1 MNMKLN
7 RIFSVA
13 AVALSVTFALT
24 GCIKETFPKT
34 GSITE
39 GQLLTGET
47 SAILDKLLPG
57 INADMLGMCY
67 SSDLHAD
74 YGLFAMGVF
83 NDYAT
88 DTIVNMG
95 DPRYNHFGNAMWG
108 LGYGPTGT
116 VSNFAWW
123 RYYPMIRSCN
133 QIIDIAGDDEN
144 LAKYRGIAKAY
155 RAMFYL
161 DLARMFEP
169 MEAYT
174 PRIPNY
180 NDELFNRDVLGMT
193 VPYVDEKV
201 YADNNAGGE
210 LAENNPRLT
219 REEMFTRILADL
231 DDAKACLEN
240 YNRANGSEPNLA
252 VIYGLYARTYLW
264 LGMDG
269 KDDGLNGALPAG
281 KAAMEKASEYAN
293 LAIAAHGGYVM
304 TEAEWT
310 SVQNGFNTVV
320 PSWMLSLI
328 YSSDTVVSNL
338 HNQPAHFSPELIES
352 YAAIYVFPGVP
363 TTMYNHLNDTDFRKK
378 LMKGPDTTYAEFAQ
392 YTSMTADEFNALPP
406 YTFFK
411 YRPAAGNRT
420 DNMVAAAVSLPL
432 MRVEE
437 MYFIDM
443 EATYHTQG
451 QDAAFTKLYNFMQT
465 YRDPGFYAKET
476 NILDEILFQK
486 KVEFWAEGLTMF
498 DMKRL
503 NKGVNRKYEGSN
515 FDERSQFNSPTRLS
529 WWNYCIPMSETDMN
543 KGIKENNPNPD
554 SGVTFEN

>member
-1 MNMKLN
+1 MKIK
-7 RIFSVA
+7 RILLVA
-13 AVALSVTFALT
+13 TVALSATFALSS
-24 GCIKETFPKT
+24 CIKETFPKT
-34 GSITE
+34 GAITE

-57 INADMLGMCY
+57 INADMLGYCY
-67 SSDLHAD
+67 SSDMHSD
-74 YGLFAMGVF
+74 YGMFSMGVF
-83 NDYAT
+83 NDYTT

-95 DPRYNHFGNAMWG
+95 DPRYNHFLNAMWG
-108 LGYGPTGT
+108 QGYGPTGT
-116 VSNFAWW
+116 VSNYAWW
-123 RYYPMIRSCN
+123 RYYPQIKSCN
-133 QIIDIAGDDEN
+133 QIIKIAGDDERY
-144 LAKYRGIAKAY
+144 AKYRGIAKAY

-161 DLARMFEP
+161 DLARMYEP
-169 MEAYT
+169 MVAYA

-180 NDELFNRDVLGMT
+180 NDELFNRGVLGMT
-193 VPYVDEKV
+193 VPYVDETIDEQSAKT
-201 YADNNAGGE
+201 
-210 LAENNPRLT
+210 NPRLT

-240 YNRANGSEPNLA
+240 YNRANSSEPNLA

-269 KDDGLNGALPAG
+269 NDDGYNGALPAG
-281 KAAMEKASEYAN
+281 KDAMQKAGEYAR
-293 LAIAAHGGYVM
+293 LAIATHGGSVM

-310 SVQNGFNTVV
+310 SVTNGFNTVV

-352 YAAIYVFPGVP
+352 YAALFVFPGVP
-363 TTMYNHLNDTDFRKK
+363 NIMYDKLIDGDFRKK
-378 LMKGPDTTYAEFAQ
+378 IIKGPETTYAEFAQ
-392 YTSMTADEFNALPP
+392 YTSMSSEEFDAVPP

-411 YRPAAGNRT
+411 YRPAGGNRT
-420 DNMVAAAVSLPL
+420 DNMAAAAISLPL

-437 MYFIDM
+437 MYFIEM
-443 EATYHTQG
+443 EAAYHTQG
-451 QDAAFTKLYNFMQT
+451 QDAAFRMLYDFMQT
-465 YRDPGFYAKET
+465 YRNPNFYAQET

-503 NKGVNRKYEGSN
+503 NKGVYRKYDGSN
-515 FDERSQFNSPTRLS
+515 FDERSQFNTTVGNGAQRVP
-529 WWNYCIPMSETDMN
+529 WWNYCIPMSETDLN
-543 KGIKENNPNPD
+543 KGIKANNPNPD
-554 SGVTFEN
+554 SGVSYES